1 MIKHSNSICEIYQ
14 ILYAYYGPQGWWP
27 LIGYEGKNLSKNGNT
42 SGYHVEEYDFPRN
55 NSELFEV
62 CLGAILTQNTT
73 FTSVVK
79 SLHNLQALNAL
90 TPEAIKKMDIE
101 RLKLAIRPS
110 GYYNQKSRYILEFIT
125 FFEALNGRTPTRE
138 SLLKVLGIGEETADS
153 ILLYAYNQEEF
164 VIDAYTK
171 RMLLSLGLIAEKATY
186 KEVKKYMQESLQ
198 ICISEKKECVRV
210 YQEYHALIV
219 NHAKIFYSR
228 KPYGEGCML
237 KKSMMFTQSIWK

>member
-1 MIKHSNSICEIYQ
+1 MINNLNPIYEIYQ
-14 ILYAYYGPQGWWP
+14 ILYARYGPQGWWP
-27 LIGYEGKNLSKNGNT
+27 LIGYKGKNLSESRNT
-42 SGYHVEEYDFPRN
+42 SGYHVEKYDFPQN
-55 NSELFEV
+55 DTELFEV
-62 CLGAILTQNTT
+62 CLGAILAQNTT

-90 TPEAIKKMDIE
+90 SPEAIKKMDIE
-101 RLKLAIRPS
+101 RLKLAIKPS
-110 GYYNQKSRYILEFIT
+110 GYYNQKSRYILNFIT
-125 FFEALNGRTPTRE
+125 FFEALNGRTPTRDA
-138 SLLKVLGIGEETADS
+138 LLKVLGIGEETADC

-186 KEVKKYMQESLQ
+186 KELKKYMQESLQ
-198 ICISEKKECVRV
+198 VYISEKKECIVL

-237 KKSMMFTQSIWK
+237 KKKYNAY

>member
-1 MIKHSNSICEIYQ
+1 MIKHSNPICEIYQ

-27 LIGYEGKNLSKNGNT
+27 LIGYEGKNLSKSGNT

-55 NSELFEV
+55 NTELFEV

-79 SLHNLQALNAL
+79 SLHNLQVLNAL

-125 FFEALNGRTPTRE
+125 FFEALNGRIPTRDA
-138 SLLKVLGIGEETADS
+138 LLKVLGIGEETADS

-171 RMLLSLGLIAEKATY
+171 RILLSLGLITGKEKYGEIKA
-186 KEVKKYMQESLQ
+186 YMQEVLEAYVPQ
-198 ICISEKKECVRV
+198 KKERIIV

-219 NHAKIFYSR
+219 NHAKMYYSR
-228 KPYGEGCML
+228 KPYGEGCIL
-237 KKSMMFTQSIWK
+237 RSHDTGSL